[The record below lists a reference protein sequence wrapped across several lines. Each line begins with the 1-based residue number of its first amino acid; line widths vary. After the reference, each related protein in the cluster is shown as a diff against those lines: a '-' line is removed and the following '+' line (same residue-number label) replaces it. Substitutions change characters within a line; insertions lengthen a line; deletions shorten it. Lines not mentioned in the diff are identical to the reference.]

1 MILKIN
7 PISNEMMK
15 KLFSAIN
22 SRNKVIK
29 RIRTKTNINLEK
41 TTINKKSETH
51 KRLNQEVYD
60 CSSVKT

>member
-1 MILKIN
+1 
-7 PISNEMMK
+7 MMK